1 MKNNEDGILAVVG
14 PRRAPILVRLNEF
27 NGRRTVDV
35 RRYFSG
41 EGTSDLLPTQKG
53 VNLDRDGLA
62 LILAALNDNSE
73 RIADWLGSDAG
84 RTLAANARCA
94 ERVRSAPRPHT
105 SDTEQWKSPAFFH
118 VGAEGAVDHLTLNAA
133 HPFNKAM
140 DALSA
145 TVDAPT
151 AELVRALVA
160 GVLISYY
167 RSKML
172 FDGVAEMPPKDIF
185 ETLELNWGIVLRSYA
200 EHICNEVGKE

>member
-1 MKNNEDGILAVVG
+1 MNNNEDGVLAVVG

-35 RRYFSG
+35 RRYFSA
-41 EGTSDLLPTQKG
+41 EGKEDLLPTQKG
-53 VNLDRDGLA
+53 VSFDRDGLA
-62 LILAALNDNSE
+62 LVLAALNENSE

-84 RTLAANARCA
+84 RTLAANARSA
-94 ERVRSAPRPHT
+94 EQARSAPRPHT

-118 VGAEGAVDHLTLNAA
+118 VGAEGAIDHLTLNAA
-133 HPFNKAM
+133 HPFNRAIN
-140 DALSA
+140 ALCA

-167 RSKML
+167 RSRML
-172 FDGVAEMPPKDIF
+172 FDGVAEMPPMDIF
-185 ETLELNWGIVLRSYA
+185 ETLELNWGIVLKRYA
-200 EHICNEVGKE
+200 EQICNEAEEV